1 MSDDVLP
8 PPTGAPVT
16 ESEPP
21 AHVKPRWAPLTLVAF
36 VGLVICTNIANAT
49 WVRLTNVDNPRPEL
63 LLLLSSRNRYL
74 AFALGSD
81 VSIPAYV
88 LIGFLR
94 IGLAFGVCHLIGR
107 AYAGEAIGWFK
118 KYLGF
123 NDEAEQTFDRGF
135 EKAEWLLIPIFAGSN
150 IVGVLTGVRNTPWP
164 KLVTL
169 LSIGIGGR
177 LLMMWWL
184 ARFFEDQLQSFLD
197 FTTRYQWWF
206 LAGSI
211 LVVVLVNLKNFRR
224 I

>member
-1 MSDDVLP
+1 L
-8 PPTGAPVT
+8 A
-16 ESEPP
+16 
-21 AHVKPRWAPLTLVAF
+21 AF

-49 WVRLTNVDNPRPEL
+49 WVRLTNVDNPQPEL

-81 VSIPAYV
+81 VSIPAYAV
-88 LIGFLR
+88 IGFLR
-94 IGLAFGVCHLIGR
+94 IALAFGVCHLIGR

-150 IVGVLTGVRNTPWP
+150 IVGVLTGVRRTPLP
-164 KLVTL
+164 KLATL
-169 LSIGIGGR
+169 LSIGIAGR

-184 ARFFEDQLQSFLD
+184 ARFFEEELQSFLD

-211 LVVVLVNLKNFRR
+211 LLVVLVNMKNFRR
-224 I
+224 S